1 MAAKLAPPDMET
13 GRNRGSL
20 RGRRLSIGGR
30 VGEPGEP
37 PMEVVGEFVVEHLG
51 ADLE

>member
-1 MAAKLAPPDMET
+1 MEMEDREKPGELT
-13 GRNRGSL
+13 H
-20 RGRRLSIGGR
+20 RRLSIGGR

-37 PMEVVGEFVVEHLG
+37 PMEVVGEFVLEHPG